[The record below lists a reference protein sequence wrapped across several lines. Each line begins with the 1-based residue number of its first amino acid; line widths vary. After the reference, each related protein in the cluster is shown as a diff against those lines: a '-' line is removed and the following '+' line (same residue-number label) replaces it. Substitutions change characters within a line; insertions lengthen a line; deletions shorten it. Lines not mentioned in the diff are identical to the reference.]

1 MTHRLDSDVAT
12 VPAGA
17 LKRSGARM
25 ILIDP
30 DDRVLLIEERGGADG
45 HGWHHWLTPGGGVE
59 ADETLV
65 DAAVRE
71 VIEETGLRVQL
82 PVEAEPVYRQRRL
95 WSWAGCTYVQ
105 LDTIFAAR
113 VGAAFD
119 PAPTALTL
127 MEQQSVVGGRWWT
140 SAQLHA
146 TTDVLIPADLPALVD
161 TVLSADLL
169 TRPVVRTAGRML
181 LVDGESCVLLIR
193 SKQSPD
199 SDVTNWVA
207 PGGGTELGET
217 SAQAAVRELREE
229 TGIVVVLGEDAR
241 PVTVERA
248 VFSVGPW
255 HFDQTD
261 HYFAAHVGGRPGI
274 DSSGLTELE
283 RNTVVEYRWWSADE
297 LAQTSDLVWPA
308 DLLATLTALAADF
321 ASGKRISRVP

>member
-1 MTHRLDSDVAT
+1 MTQPLDRDVAD

-17 LKRSGARM
+17 VQRSGARI

-30 DDRVLLIEERGGADG
+30 DDRVLLIEERGSADG

-59 ADETLV
+59 AGESLV
-65 DAAVRE
+65 DAAIRE

-82 PVEAEPVYRQRRL
+82 PAGAEPVYRQRRL
-95 WSWAGCTYVQ
+95 WSWAERTYVQ

-119 PAPTALTL
+119 PAPTALTP

-146 TTDVLIPADLPALVD
+146 TTDVLIPADLPAVVD
-161 TVLSADLL
+161 TLLSADLL
-169 TRPVVRTAGRML
+169 NRPVVRTAGRML
-181 LVDGESCVLLIR
+181 LVDRESCVLLIR

-207 PGGGTELGET
+207 PGGGMEPGET

-229 TGIVVVLGEDAR
+229 TGIAVVLGKDAR
-241 PVTVERA
+241 PMTVERA
-248 VFSVGPW
+248 VFTVGPW

-261 HYFAAHVGGRPGI
+261 DYFAARVDVRPGI
-274 DSSGLTELE
+274 DRSGLTELE
-283 RNTVVEYRWWSADE
+283 RNTVVEYRWWSVED
-297 LAQTSDLVWPA
+297 LAATSDVIWPA
-308 DLLATLTALAADF
+308 DLVATLTALAAGS
-321 ASGKRISRVP
+321 ASRERVSRVP